1 MEMPQYT
8 GQHGDATPVTTSNAI
23 NVSSRSMQVAVLAND
38 DKDKV
43 VRRPVQTGRD
53 LGDNVE
59 VRAGL
64 APLDRDSL
72 IAGQGTLNC

>member
-8 GQHGDATPVTTSNAI
+8 GQHGDAKPVTTSNAI
-23 NVSSRSMQVAVLAND
+23 NVSSRSMQVAVLGND

-59 VRAGL
+59 ARAGL
-64 APLDRDSL
+64 APQDRDSF
-72 IAGQGTLNC
+72 IADQGTLNC

>member
-8 GQHGDATPVTTSNAI
+8 GQHGDAKPVTTSDAI
-23 NVSSRSMQVAVLAND
+23 NVSSRSMQVAVLGNG

-43 VRRPVQTGRD
+43 VRKPVQTGRD

-64 APLDRDSL
+64 APLDRDSF
-72 IAGQGTLNC
+72 IADQGTLNC